1 MKAVVLVQ
9 SVCMAVAGFTAAPV
23 LAQKDYP
30 NKPIRIVVPFPP
42 GGSTDFLARGI
53 GQRFTETW
61 GQQVVIDN
69 RSGAGGIVGTEI
81 VATAAPDGYNLLMN
95 AIGHVANPSLY
106 KKLPYDTLKDFSP
119 VTLVADVPT
128 LLVIHP
134 QTKVTSVK
142 ELIALA
148 RAKPGQLNVA
158 AGGVGA
164 SSHLA
169 AELFRSQANIEWQNI
184 QFKGGGPAFLEV
196 LSGRVDLMFSPVAS
210 SIQHVTAGRIRAL
223 GVTSPKRVPLMPD
236 LPTIAEAGLPGYEFQ
251 AWYGVVAPAKVPKDI
266 VVRLHK
272 EINDLLVDPKFREVM
287 LSRGAVPIGG
297 TSAEFGQFME
307 KETKKYAAVAKAA
320 GIRPE

>member
-1 MKAVVLVQ
+1 
-9 SVCMAVAGFTAAPV
+9 MAVAGFTAAPV

-30 NKPIRIVVPFPP
+30 SKPIRIVVPFPP

-69 RSGAGGIVGTEI
+69 RSGAGGVVGTEI

-128 LLVIHP
+128 ILVIHP

-251 AWYGVVAPAKVPKDI
+251 AWYGVVAPAKVPKEII
-266 VVRLHK
+266 VKLHR
-272 EINDLLVDPKFREVM
+272 EINDLLADPKFRDVM

-297 TSAEFGQFME
+297 SSAEFGQFME